1 MTEFWGLV
9 LFATFIALAAGF
21 TGAIVYCGCITA
33 SHYWNKLQTPPLSTA
48 ENQV

>member
-9 LFATFIALAAGF
+9 LFATFVALTTAF
-21 TGAIVYCGCITA
+21 TGAIVYCACIA
-33 SHYWNKLQTPPLSTA
+33 GFYYCKKQQTTPLSSA

>member
-9 LFATFIALAAGF
+9 LFATFIALAAAF
-21 TGAIVYCGCITA
+21 AVVIVYCGCVTA
-33 SHYWNKLQTPPLSTA
+33 CHYWNKRHTSPLSSA

>member
-9 LFATFIALAAGF
+9 LFATFVALTTAF
-21 TGAIVYCGCITA
+21 TGAIVYCGCIAA
-33 SHYWNKLQTPPLSTA
+33 SHYCKKLHTTPLSTA

>member
-9 LFATFIALAAGF
+9 LLATFIALAAVF
-21 TGAIVYCGCITA
+21 AVAIVYCGCIAACHYCKSRNQLPLA
-33 SHYWNKLQTPPLSTA
+33 SA